1 MSFTKEIVD
10 FSGLSVEEIQDKL
23 LNLNISIT
31 AQEALKIQNEMLGRA
46 PSISELVLFSIQG
59 SEHCSYKSSRQ
70 HLKQFTTEGPDVILG
85 AKEDAGV
92 VSVAKDDEGNRWCV
106 VMSHESHNHPSQIVP
121 YEGAATGVGGNVRD
135 VMCMGAEVIG
145 CTDSFRFG
153 DISNNKT
160 KWIHDGVV
168 SGVAGYGNPLGV
180 PNIGGDLYY
189 NAGYNEN
196 CLVTLVT
203 LGIVREDH
211 IIHSYAPQ
219 DANGYD
225 LILVGKPTD
234 NSGFGG
240 ASFASLELEEE
251 KQDQNKGAVQE
262 PNAFLERH
270 LLKSSYALFKHL
282 KENDL
287 ISKVGF
293 KDLGAGGVACAS
305 VELAETSGFGSEVW
319 LNKVHIGM
327 DGLHPSVYLCSETQE
342 RFMWVCPTNITS
354 IILDHYNKVFDL
366 PGVSKGAKASVIG
379 KIRDDGQYIVH
390 NDGEEIVNTPAK
402 EVTRGFLYDRKFENP
417 NLSFFE
423 PDLSSYKDLG
433 KTLLEI
439 LAHENIASREP
450 IYEKYDKQVQGRVSI
465 ESGVADSGVLTPFNS
480 TDYPKEIRKVGIALS
495 TDHNP
500 RYSMISPYW
509 GGVNAVVEAMRNVAS
524 VGATPH
530 AITDCLCY
538 GNPEKPKQM
547 WEFVEGTRGISDA
560 CNAITLK
567 DNPSY
572 PTPIIAGNVSF
583 YNESKNGPIPPSP
596 IVSCLGRLKDI
607 DYVLSMDFQSSGSD
621 ILMVGER
628 KDELGGSIYYQL
640 LGELGANVP
649 KPDFVEVRSQIF
661 AITDCAERGLVL
673 SCHDISDGGIATSI
687 AEMTFRKNI
696 GCLVKIPGDL
706 QDHKI
711 LFSETG
717 GFVIETKKENT
728 ENVIK
733 VFKAHGLNVSKIGE
747 TGGEHIQL
755 NETIKIEVR
764 EARHRWESGL
774 REKL

>member
-10 FSGLSVEEIQDKL
+10 FSGLSVEEVQDKL

-92 VSVAKDDEGNRWCV
+92 VSVAKDDEGNRWCI

-168 SGVAGYGNPLGV
+168 SGVAGYGNPLGI

-219 DANGYD
+219 DASGYD

-282 KENDL
+282 QENDL
-287 ISKVGF
+287 INKVGF

-342 RFMWVCPTNITS
+342 RFMWVCPTDITPT
-354 IILDHYNKVFDL
+354 ILDHYNKVFDL

-390 NDGEEIVNTPAK
+390 NDGEEIVNTSAK
-402 EVTRGFLYDRKFENP
+402 EVTRGFLYDREFENP
-417 NLSFFE
+417 NLSLFE
-423 PDLSSYKDLG
+423 PDLSPCKDLG

-480 TDYPKEIRKVGIALS
+480 TDYPKGIRKVGIALS

-607 DYVLSMDFQSSGSD
+607 DYVLSMDFQSLGSD

-661 AITDCAERGLVL
+661 AITDCAEGGLIL

-717 GFVIETKKENT
+717 GFVIETKRENT

-733 VFKAHGLNVSKIGE
+733 VFKAHGLHASKIGE
-747 TGGEHIQL
+747 TVGEYIQL
-755 NETIKIEVR
+755 NETIKIKVS
-764 EARHRWESGL
+764 EARHRWENGL